1 MEQTRERFYARRRAH
16 YRKNLQNAREGKLN
30 CIPSP
35 FVRFRREFPGIEQGT
50 YYLVTGNEKSGKCF
64 GKGTKVRKYDGSLI
78 NVEDVKVGETLMGND
93 STLRTVLEVH
103 SGIDDMYKITQN
115 NGGVS
120 FTVNSK
126 HILYLYHHKKYFTM
140 SVEDYLKKDITF
152 KSECMQVQSEA
163 IEYEREELPIDPYFY
178 GLWLGDGDT
187 KEISIANNDEKVQE
201 FLYEYANKI
210 GCSIKLVGNP
220 LPSSGLQIRHLFSS
234 KSILQSKDS
243 ETGEVE
249 QFSSAKEAANNND
262 NHHCYITRATSSGK
276 KHGNKY
282 WKWKRRKGHFRSIF
296 KEVTGFQK
304 NFINPKYLKG
314 SSENR
319 FKLLAGIIDSDG
331 NYSTHS
337 TKNNYTVVT
346 KLYSLAKNIQ
356 ELAWSLGL
364 RANISNKYIKKYDTT
379 YYNVTISGKNCVFI
393 PIKIERKKYVPKT
406 RNRPI
411 NRAFNIEHIGKA
423 KYYGFETDGNHLFLL
438 EDYTIVHNSQI
449 SDYLFLLH
457 PMLYAY
463 LNPDKLKLKILYFSL
478 EMSRAQK
485 QDKLTCFWL
494 YYKSGGRIRIST
506 KELNSLHEGNP
517 VDEETLDL
525 LDTTEYEDFF
535 NFMED
540 NLIFEEEISNP
551 TGINIAVEKF
561 AKSRGT
567 FTYKDIQWKDVIT
580 GEISTRKVIDE
591 YIPNDPDEYCIII
604 TDHLTLLSTEKGMDL
619 RGTIG
624 KFSSDFC
631 VKLRNRY
638 NYTIVNIQQQSAT
651 SQDNESF
658 KLNRLAPH
666 PGNLAEN
673 KSTKNDLNSMFGIF
687 SPASFNKK
695 EWEGYN
701 IEVFQDNI
709 RFLEN
714 VLNRDGS
721 PGTVCPLYFDGAVN
735 WFQELPLPNDTEALR
750 AFEIR
755 AKKAQGLI
763 S

>member
-1 MEQTRERFYARRRAH
+1 
-16 YRKNLQNAREGKLN
+16 
-30 CIPSP
+30 
-35 FVRFRREFPGIEQGT
+35 
-50 YYLVTGNEKSGKCF
+50 
-64 GKGTKVRKYDGSLI
+64 
-78 NVEDVKVGETLMGND
+78 MGND
-93 STLRTVLEVH
+93 STPRTVIETH
-103 SGIDDMYKITQN
+103 SGLDDMYKITQN

-140 SVEDYLKKDITF
+140 SVEDYLKKDVTF
-152 KSECMQVQSEA
+152 KSECMQVQSGA
-163 IEYEREELPIDPYFY
+163 IEYEQEELPIDPYFY

-187 KEISIANNDEKVQE
+187 KEISITNNDVEVQE

-234 KSILQSKDS
+234 KAILQSKDS

-249 QFSSAKEAANNND
+249 QFNSAKEAADNND
-262 NHHCYITRATSSGK
+262 NHHCYITRAASSGN
-276 KHGNKY
+276 KHDNKY
-282 WKWKRRKGHFRSIF
+282 WKWKRRRGHFRSIF

-314 SSENR
+314 SSEDR

-331 NYSTHS
+331 NYSTQS
-337 TKNNYTVVT
+337 TKNNYTVAT

-393 PIKIERKKYVPKT
+393 PIKIARKKYIPKN

-411 NRAFNIEHIGKA
+411 NRAFNIEYIGKA

-525 LDTTEYEDFF
+525 LDTPEYEDFF

-673 KSTKNDLNSMFGIF
+673 KSTKNDLNSMLGIF

-695 EWEGYN
+695 NGKD
-701 IEVFQDNI
+701 II
-709 RFLEN
+709 LK
-714 VLNRDGS
+714 
-721 PGTVCPLYFDGAVN
+721 YFKIILD
-735 WFQELPLPNDTEALR
+735 
-750 AFEIR
+750 
-755 AKKAQGLI
+755 